1 MKIIIIIILFFTLS
15 CSTNKVS
22 QNHGYKALESKYDK
36 IFINKTNKNDVVT
49 IIGPPSTVSDF
60 NENKWFYIERKKTN
74 QSLIKLGIKKIEK
87 NNILIVEFNQFGILK
102 NKELIDLTKMN
113 DVKYVKSITTKDFQN
128 KNFFYNIF
136 TSLRE
141 KINAPAKRKK
151 VSE

>member
-141 KINAPAKRKK
+141 KINSPSKNK
-151 VSE
+151 